1 LGASANASFE
11 MLQTTWCE
19 IECVDGV
26 AATLHIL
33 RDLQGADLNEI
44 STALSMLPQSVATL
58 RIQLRHSL
66 RDVQQA
72 AALIQVLRRWRESLG
87 QATRV
92 IMTPSALFTGRE
104 GARYPAEQGRLR
116 VVALRQV

>member
-1 LGASANASFE
+1 MPQS
-11 MLQTTWCE
+11 TWFE
-19 IECVDGV
+19 IECVDGA
-26 AATLHIL
+26 AATLYIL
-33 RDLQGADLNEI
+33 RDLHGADLDEMFV
-44 STALSMLPQSVATL
+44 ALNGLPRSVATL

-87 QATRV
+87 QGARV

-104 GARYPAEQGRLR
+104 GARFTAERGRSPA
-116 VVALRQV
+116 AAFRQV